1 MTEALKEYVKRWL
14 AKADEDIHV
23 LNDLLKSEPEYY
35 TGSICFHAQQ
45 AAEKYLKAFL
55 VYHSIDFPRT
65 HDLDFLLSLCIKIE
79 SSLESINLM
88 DLSEFGVAIRYP
100 DDFLV
105 PTISDAQF
113 YSRLASEIGTI
124 IKSKIVL

>member
-1 MTEALKEYVKRWL
+1 MKPLTREWVD
-14 AKADEDIHV
+14 KAEGDYATATREMRARRFPNYDAA
-23 LNDLLKSEPEYY
+23 
-35 TGSICFHAQQ
+35 CFHAQQ

-105 PTISDAQF
+105 PTILLKFSQLLEQQKHRRHQP
-113 YSRLASEIGTI
+113 SR
-124 IKSKIVL
+124 VH